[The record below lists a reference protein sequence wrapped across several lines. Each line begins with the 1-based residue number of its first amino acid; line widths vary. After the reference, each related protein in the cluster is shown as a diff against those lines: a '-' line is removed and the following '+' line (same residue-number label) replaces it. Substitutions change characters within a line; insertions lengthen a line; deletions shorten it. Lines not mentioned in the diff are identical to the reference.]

1 MKSNWIVDLTHSNL
15 SFHIKYLN
23 ISVVTGFLQ
32 SFGLNLQTTGDGF
45 GDVSNLLLT
54 ADIASLTTNHQARD
68 KHLQSMDFFDVE
80 NHPNLKFEGISFEK
94 QGLVPPSI
102 LSVYRKDYKL
112 RGNLTI
118 KGNCKP
124 VILDGE
130 FGGLATDTT
139 RQKRAGFT
147 LRGKISRK
155 EFGLTWDGVTD
166 SGKMI
171 LADQVDIIGNLQII
185 KID

>member
-1 MKSNWIVDLTHSNL
+1 MKSYWTIDLAHSSL
-15 SFHIKYLN
+15 SFTIKYLN
-23 ISVVTGFLQ
+23 ISVVTGFLK
-32 SFGLNLQTTGDGF
+32 SFRLNLQTSGDGF
-45 GDVSNLLLT
+45 GEVTNLVLT
-54 ADIASLTTNHQARD
+54 ADIASVTTNHEERD
-68 KHLQSMDFFDVE
+68 KQLRSMEFFDAE
-80 NHPNLKFEGISFEK
+80 NHLYLKFEGVSFEK
-94 QGLVPPSI
+94 QGLDPPSI

-118 KGNCKP
+118 KGICRP

-139 RQKRAGFT
+139 GQKRAGFT

-155 EFGLTWDGVTD
+155 EFGLTWNGMTD
-166 SGKMI
+166 SGKLI
-171 LADQVDIIGNLQII
+171 LSDQVNIIGNLQLI